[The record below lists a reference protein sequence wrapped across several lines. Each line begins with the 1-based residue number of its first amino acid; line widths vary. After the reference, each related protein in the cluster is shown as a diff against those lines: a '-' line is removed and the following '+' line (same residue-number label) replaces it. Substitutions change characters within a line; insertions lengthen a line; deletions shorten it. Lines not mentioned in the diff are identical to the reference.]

1 MNELVKG
8 PALVIGPE
16 EGESHW
22 QPGPHRGYMT
32 VKVGPHNH
40 PSNLFSMGIQVIP
53 PGCHI
58 RAHGHSANDEV
69 LFIYEGKGHCVVD
82 GETHPLEAGSTIV
95 VGRFVEHSIHN
106 DGAEEMKLAW
116 FFTPPGLEQVVVA
129 SGPRRRAGE
138 PEPAPFDRPADL
150 PRVLEKAG
158 WATPEQIKASRRK
171 G

>member
-1 MNELVKG
+1 
-8 PALVIGPE
+8 
-16 EGESHW
+16 
-22 QPGPHRGYMT
+22 
-32 VKVGPHNH
+32 
-40 PSNLFSMGIQVIP
+40 
-53 PGCHI
+53 
-58 RAHGHSANDEV
+58 
-69 LFIYEGKGHCVVD
+69 
-82 GETHPLEAGSTIV
+82 
-95 VGRFVEHSIHN
+95 
-106 DGAEEMKLAW
+106 MKLAW